1 MKKKI
6 LFIIILFIFMFIP
19 YNKVE
24 AKTLQDLYDELAS
37 LKAKKNAADE
47 GKKLSESELA
57 KLNSDIATITKNIIN
72 TQNEIKD
79 AENEV
84 KKSEEEIS
92 NKKEETNDYLLFLQ
106 LSSSGNTYLEYL
118 FDADDYTDFIYRY
131 AVVSQMSE
139 YNNNLINDL
148 EKLIKE
154 LDEKKVNLSD
164 KQKKLEQQRKEY
176 SEKAN
181 TVRANITKQTEA
193 GSSLADDIKGIENDI
208 KKYEANGCRRN
219 QSITECETIVS
230 SRGWQFPLRSGWTTS
245 EYSPSSGHWG
255 IDLAQSQGTPVYPA
269 APGKVAKIIDHYW
282 CGGNMVY
289 INHYVN
295 GKYYTTAY
303 MHLLEYYVYA
313 GQEVNNN
320 TVIGIV
326 GGYTTSAMPK
336 KDCPITFAGKG
347 GYDYCT
353 CGAHLHFAMADG
365 ISHNNFNPNSFNPR
379 NIFNFGYS
387 FRR

>member
-6 LFIIILFIFMFIP
+6 LFIMILFIFMFIP

-57 KLNSDIATITKNIIN
+57 KLNSDIATITKNITN

-106 LSSSGNTYLEYL
+106 LSNSGNTYLEYL

-176 SEKAN
+176 
-181 TVRANITKQTEA
+181 
-193 GSSLADDIKGIENDI
+193 
-208 KKYEANGCRRN
+208 Y
-219 QSITECETIVS
+219 
-230 SRGWQFPLRSGWTTS
+230 
-245 EYSPSSGHWG
+245 
-255 IDLAQSQGTPVYPA
+255 
-269 APGKVAKIIDHYW
+269 
-282 CGGNMVY
+282 
-289 INHYVN
+289 
-295 GKYYTTAY
+295 
-303 MHLLEYYVYA
+303 
-313 GQEVNNN
+313 
-320 TVIGIV
+320 
-326 GGYTTSAMPK
+326 
-336 KDCPITFAGKG
+336 
-347 GYDYCT
+347 
-353 CGAHLHFAMADG
+353 
-365 ISHNNFNPNSFNPR
+365 
-379 NIFNFGYS
+379 
-387 FRR
+387 

>member
-1 MKKKI
+1 MKKKV
-6 LFIIILFIFMFIP
+6 LFIMILFIFMFIP

-57 KLNSDIATITKNIIN
+57 KLNSDIATITKNITN

-176 SEKAN
+176 FEKAN

-208 KKYEANGCRRN
+208 KIRSKTW
-219 QSITECETIVS
+219 I
-230 SRGWQFPLRSGWTTS
+230 LR
-245 EYSPSSGHWG
+245 
-255 IDLAQSQGTPVYPA
+255 L
-269 APGKVAKIIDHYW
+269 
-282 CGGNMVY
+282 
-289 INHYVN
+289 
-295 GKYYTTAY
+295 
-303 MHLLEYYVYA
+303 
-313 GQEVNNN
+313 
-320 TVIGIV
+320 
-326 GGYTTSAMPK
+326 
-336 KDCPITFAGKG
+336 
-347 GYDYCT
+347 
-353 CGAHLHFAMADG
+353 
-365 ISHNNFNPNSFNPR
+365 
-379 NIFNFGYS
+379 
-387 FRR
+387 